1 MKNLPQEYY
10 LQQEEIYSSFIS
22 QLKKDAAMSDI
33 EINDNILS
41 SHLSEMIINFTHL
54 IESILQKNNGY
65 EKIQTWLYRVD
76 VPEKLIKEKI
86 HQMPVCKASAQ
97 HASHCRKDE
106 VSPKGGQT
114 KKYSEI
120 IAEMIIKRT
129 LQKVVL
135 KYLYRNK

>member
-22 QLKKDAAMSDI
+22 QLKKDASMSDI

-41 SHLSEMIINFTHL
+41 SHLSEMIINFTQF

-86 HQMPVCKASAQ
+86 HQM
-97 HASHCRKDE
+97 
-106 VSPKGGQT
+106 QT